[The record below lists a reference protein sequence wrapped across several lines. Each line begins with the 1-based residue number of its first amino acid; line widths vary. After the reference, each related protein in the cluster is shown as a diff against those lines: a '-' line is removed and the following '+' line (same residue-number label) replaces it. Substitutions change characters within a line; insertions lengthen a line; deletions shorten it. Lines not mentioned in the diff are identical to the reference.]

1 MKTEIVIKNLSKS
14 YGKKQ
19 ALRGVDL
26 QIEKG
31 MFGLLG
37 RNGAGKTTLMKVL
50 ATLLEKDSGKVKICG
65 IPVEHAL
72 EIRKITGYLPQE
84 FSMYPNMSVY
94 DCPDLISQR
103 ERRGY
108 RCCWSGSIYGKIPVQ
123 KCALCQ
129 AV

>member
-1 MKTEIVIKNLSKS
+1 MTTMKTEIVIKNLSKS

-19 ALRGVDL
+19 ALRGVNL

-65 IPVEHAL
+65 IPLEHAS
-72 EIRKITGYLPQE
+72 EIRKITGYLP
-84 FSMYPNMSVY
+84 
-94 DCPDLISQR
+94 
-103 ERRGY
+103 
-108 RCCWSGSIYGKIPVQ
+108 
-123 KCALCQ
+123 
-129 AV
+129 

>member
-65 IPVEHAL
+65 IPWNTPW
-72 EIRKITGYLPQE
+72 K
-84 FSMYPNMSVY
+84 
-94 DCPDLISQR
+94 
-103 ERRGY
+103 
-108 RCCWSGSIYGKIPVQ
+108 SGRLQDIFPRNFPCIPI
-123 KCALCQ
+123 
-129 AV
+129 